1 MSFAIAVAGKGGTG
15 KTSISSLII
24 RYLRKH
30 GAGPILAIDADANA
44 NLGDGLGLEVKETVG
59 SIIASFNH
67 EKIKIPAG
75 MTKEAYLEV
84 RLNEVVVESKGLDLI
99 TMGRGEGPD
108 CYCYPNSVLRKF
120 ADLMSENYSYVV
132 MDNEAGLE
140 HLSRRTTQN
149 IDLLLLISDHSVKGI
164 RTVARI
170 RDLVT
175 ELKLVVKKQVVIIN
189 QVPGEL
195 APMVKEEIQ
204 RLGIDSPYII
214 PLDEAIYQSD
224 LEAKSLMDLPDTSN
238 AVIAVHR
245 LMTELLKDKE
255 SQKTKV

>member
-15 KTSISSLII
+15 KTSIASLII

-30 GAGPILAIDADANA
+30 NSGPILAIDADANA
-44 NLGDGLGLEVKETVG
+44 NLGDGLGLNVRETVG

-67 EKIKIPAG
+67 EKIKIPMG
-75 MTKEAYLEV
+75 MTKEAYLEY

-120 ADLMSENYSYVV
+120 ADLMAGNYDYVV

-149 IDLLLLISDHSVKGI
+149 IDLLLIISDHSVKGI

-170 RDLVT
+170 RDLVS
-175 ELKLVVKKQVVIIN
+175 ELKLVVKKQAVIIN
-189 QVPGEL
+189 FAPADL

-214 PLDEAIYQSD
+214 PRDEEIYQYD
-224 LEAKSLMDLPDTSN
+224 LEAKSLMELPDSSK
-238 AVIAVHR
+238 AVTAIDN
-245 LMTELLKDKE
+245 LMTELLKDKG
-255 SQKTKV
+255 KAKV

>member
-1 MSFAIAVAGKGGTG
+1 LSYAIAVAGKGGTG

-24 RYLRKH
+24 RYLKKNST
-30 GAGPILAIDADANA
+30 GPILAIDADANA
-44 NLGDGLGLEVKETVG
+44 NLGDGLGLKVNETIG
-59 SIIASFNH
+59 SIIASFNQ

-75 MTKEAYLEV
+75 MTKEAYLQV
-84 RLNEVVVESKGLDLI
+84 RLNEVVVESQGVDLI

-120 ADLMSENYSYVV
+120 ADEMADSYAYVV

-149 IDLLLLISDHSVKGI
+149 IDLLLIISDHSVKGI

-170 RDLVT
+170 RDLVS

-189 QVPGEL
+189 FAPAEL
-195 APMVKEEIQ
+195 APMVKEEIT
-204 RLGIDSPYII
+204 RLNLPTPYLI
-214 PLDEAIYQSD
+214 PRDEDIYQFD
-224 LEAKSLMDLPDTSN
+224 LEAKPLLELPDSCVAVN
-238 AVIAVHR
+238 AINK
-245 LMTELLKDKE
+245 LMAELIKK
-255 SQKTKV
+255 